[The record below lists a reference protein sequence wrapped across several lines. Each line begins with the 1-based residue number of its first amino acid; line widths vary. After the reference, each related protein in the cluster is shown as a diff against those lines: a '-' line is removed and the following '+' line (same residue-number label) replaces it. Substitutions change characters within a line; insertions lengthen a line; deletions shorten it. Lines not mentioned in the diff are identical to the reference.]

1 MQRVNWQN
9 DEDGGKTPLHI
20 CTLGSKDEP
29 GWSGIETAELL
40 ILNGAKMNATCGDDR
55 SVLDTAL
62 LGNADK
68 ELTEYLMA
76 RLG

>member
-1 MQRVNWQN
+1 M
-9 DEDGGKTPLHI
+9 HI
-20 CTLGSKDEP
+20 CTLGSKEDYP
-29 GWSGIETAELL
+29 VWNGIETAELL

-55 SVLDTAL
+55 TVLDTAL